1 VVVLSILAMQPTVN
15 DEGQITGSF
24 LYEFSYTSAAMAAL
38 VKDPQDRIAVAIKPF
53 STALGG
59 QVVASSDVF

>member
-1 VVVLSILAMQPTVN
+1 MVLCILAMHPMVSE
-15 DEGQITGSF
+15 EGQITGSF

-38 VKDPQDRIAVAIKPF
+38 VKDPQDRIAVATKPF

>member
-1 VVVLSILAMQPTVN
+1 MHPAVN
-15 DEGQITGSF
+15 NQGQITGSF

-38 VKDPQDRIAVAIKPF
+38 VKDPQDRIAVATKPF

-59 QVVASSDVF
+59 QVLASSYEF

>member
-1 VVVLSILAMQPTVN
+1 
-15 DEGQITGSF
+15 
-24 LYEFSYTSAAMAAL
+24 MAAL
-38 VKDPQDRIAVAIKPF
+38 VKDPQDRIAVETKPF

>member
-1 VVVLSILAMQPTVN
+1 MVLSILAMHPMVSE
-15 DEGQITGSF
+15 EGQITGSF
-24 LYEFSYTSAAMAAL
+24 RCEFSYTSAAMVAL
-38 VKDPQDRIAVAIKPF
+38 VKAPQGRIAVATKPF

>member
-1 VVVLSILAMQPTVN
+1 MHPMVSE
-15 DEGQITGSF
+15 EGQITGSF

-38 VKDPQDRIAVAIKPF
+38 VKDPQDRIAVATKPF

>member
-1 VVVLSILAMQPTVN
+1 MVLIILAMHPRVSDQ
-15 DEGQITGSF
+15 GQITGSF

-38 VKDPQDRIAVAIKPF
+38 VKDPQDRIAVATKPF

-59 QVVASSDVF
+59 QVVASSYVF

>member
-1 VVVLSILAMQPTVN
+1 MVLIILAMHPMVSE
-15 DEGQITGSF
+15 EGQITGSF

-38 VKDPQDRIAVAIKPF
+38 VKDPQDRNAVAIKPF

>member
-1 VVVLSILAMQPTVN
+1 MVLCILAMHPMVSE
-15 DEGQITGSF
+15 EGQITGSF

>member
-1 VVVLSILAMQPTVN
+1 MEVLSILAMHPAVN
-15 DEGQITGSF
+15 NQGHITGSF

-38 VKDPQDRIAVAIKPF
+38 VKDPQDRIAVAPKPF

>member
-1 VVVLSILAMQPTVN
+1 MVLSILAMHPVVSE
-15 DEGQITGSF
+15 EGQITGSF

-38 VKDPQDRIAVAIKPF
+38 VKDPQDRIAVATKPL

-59 QVVASSDVF
+59 QVVASSYPF

>member
-1 VVVLSILAMQPTVN
+1 MVLIILAMHPMVSE
-15 DEGQITGSF
+15 EGQITGSF

-38 VKDPQDRIAVAIKPF
+38 VKDPQDRIAVATKPF

-59 QVVASSDVF
+59 QVLASSYEF

>member
-1 VVVLSILAMQPTVN
+1 MEVLSILAMHPTVN
-15 DEGQITGSF
+15 EEGQITGSF
-24 LYEFSYTSAAMAAL
+24 LYEFSYTSPTMAAL

>member
-1 VVVLSILAMQPTVN
+1 MVVLIILAMHPMVSE
-15 DEGQITGSF
+15 EGQITGSF
-24 LYEFSYTSAAMAAL
+24 LREFSYTSAAMAAL

-59 QVVASSDVF
+59 RVVASSYLF